1 MKLLILGN
9 HTCGNRGDSAILRG
23 LLDAINSL
31 NPHAEVDVMSR
42 YPVSSSWLL
51 NRPVMGDPLFLQMKQ
66 HNSAAG
72 VVGRVKKVL
81 RRRYQHQVLLSRVTD
96 TGKLRNIAIAQGF
109 TDFVRLLSGYDA
121 IIQVGGSFFVD
132 LYGVPQFEHALCT
145 FMAKKPLFMIG
156 HSVGPFQDEQFNQL
170 ANYVFGHCDALI
182 LRESVSLDLMKRSNI
197 TTAKVEHGVDTA
209 WLVDHHTE
217 EFTASYAVQHWL
229 DVAAQQKTVAI
240 TLRELAP
247 FDKRL
252 GTTQQ
257 AYEKAFAGVVNRI
270 LDEGYQVIALSTCTG
285 IDSYNKD
292 DRMVALNL
300 RQHISDPARYHVVM
314 DELNDLE
321 MGKILGA
328 CELTVGTRLHSAII
342 SMNFATPAIAI
353 NYEHKSAGIMQ
364 QLGLPEMAIDIRHL
378 LDGSLQAM
386 VADTLGQ
393 LPVLNARLSEAVS
406 RERQIGM
413 QMVQSV
419 LERSRG
425 GEMKVGFFLLKFPL
439 SSETFVLNQITAFID
454 MGFEVEIVALQKGD
468 TQNTHAAWTK
478 YNLAARTRWLQD
490 EPQGKVAKLRHRA
503 SQTLRG
509 IHRKNT
515 WQALNLKRYGAESRN
530 LILSAICGQV
540 ATPFRADVFIAH
552 FGPAGVTAAKLRE
565 LGVIRGKI
573 ATIFHGIDISSR
585 EVLNHYTPEYQ
596 QLFRRGDLMLP
607 ISDLWAGRLQ
617 KMGCPREK
625 IAVSRMGVDMTRF
638 SPRPVKAPA
647 TPLEIISVA
656 RLTEKKGLHVAIEAC
671 RQLKEQGVAF
681 RYRILG
687 IGPWERRLRTLIEQY
702 QLEDVVEM
710 PGFKPSHEVK
720 AMLDDADVFL
730 LPSVTG
736 ADGDMEG
743 IPVALMEAMAV
754 GIPVVSTLHSGIP
767 ELVEADKSGWLVPE
781 NDARALA
788 QRLAAFSQLDTDEL
802 APVIKRAREKV
813 EHDFNQQVIN
823 RELAS
828 LLQAL

>member
-1 MKLLILGN
+1 
-9 HTCGNRGDSAILRG
+9 
-23 LLDAINSL
+23 
-31 NPHAEVDVMSR
+31 
-42 YPVSSSWLL
+42 
-51 NRPVMGDPLFLQMKQ
+51 
-66 HNSAAG
+66 
-72 VVGRVKKVL
+72 
-81 RRRYQHQVLLSRVTD
+81 
-96 TGKLRNIAIAQGF
+96 
-109 TDFVRLLSGYDA
+109 
-121 IIQVGGSFFVD
+121 
-132 LYGVPQFEHALCT
+132 
-145 FMAKKPLFMIG
+145 
-156 HSVGPFQDEQFNQL
+156 
-170 ANYVFGHCDALI
+170 
-182 LRESVSLDLMKRSNI
+182 
-197 TTAKVEHGVDTA
+197 
-209 WLVDHHTE
+209 
-217 EFTASYAVQHWL
+217 
-229 DVAAQQKTVAI
+229 
-240 TLRELAP
+240 
-247 FDKRL
+247 
-252 GTTQQ
+252 
-257 AYEKAFAGVVNRI
+257 
-270 LDEGYQVIALSTCTG
+270 
-285 IDSYNKD
+285 
-292 DRMVALNL
+292 
-300 RQHISDPARYHVVM
+300 
-314 DELNDLE
+314 
-321 MGKILGA
+321 
-328 CELTVGTRLHSAII
+328 
-342 SMNFATPAIAI
+342 
-353 NYEHKSAGIMQ
+353 
-364 QLGLPEMAIDIRHL
+364 
-378 LDGSLQAM
+378 
-386 VADTLGQ
+386 
-393 LPVLNARLSEAVS
+393 
-406 RERQIGM
+406 
-413 QMVQSV
+413 
-419 LERSRG
+419 
-425 GEMKVGFFLLKFPL
+425 MKVGFFLLKFPL

-468 TQNTHAAWTK
+468 TENTHAAWTK

-490 EPQGKVAKLRHRA
+490 EPTGKVAKLRHRA

-540 ATPFRADVFIAH
+540 VRPLHADVFIAH

-720 AMLDDADVFL
+720 AILDDADVFL

-781 NDARALA
+781 NDSRALA

-802 APVIKRAREKV
+802 APVVKRAREKV

-823 RELAS
+823 RELVS

>member
-1 MKLLILGN
+1 
-9 HTCGNRGDSAILRG
+9 
-23 LLDAINSL
+23 
-31 NPHAEVDVMSR
+31 
-42 YPVSSSWLL
+42 
-51 NRPVMGDPLFLQMKQ
+51 
-66 HNSAAG
+66 
-72 VVGRVKKVL
+72 
-81 RRRYQHQVLLSRVTD
+81 
-96 TGKLRNIAIAQGF
+96 
-109 TDFVRLLSGYDA
+109 
-121 IIQVGGSFFVD
+121 
-132 LYGVPQFEHALCT
+132 
-145 FMAKKPLFMIG
+145 
-156 HSVGPFQDEQFNQL
+156 
-170 ANYVFGHCDALI
+170 
-182 LRESVSLDLMKRSNI
+182 
-197 TTAKVEHGVDTA
+197 
-209 WLVDHHTE
+209 
-217 EFTASYAVQHWL
+217 
-229 DVAAQQKTVAI
+229 
-240 TLRELAP
+240 
-247 FDKRL
+247 
-252 GTTQQ
+252 
-257 AYEKAFAGVVNRI
+257 
-270 LDEGYQVIALSTCTG
+270 
-285 IDSYNKD
+285 
-292 DRMVALNL
+292 
-300 RQHISDPARYHVVM
+300 
-314 DELNDLE
+314 
-321 MGKILGA
+321 
-328 CELTVGTRLHSAII
+328 
-342 SMNFATPAIAI
+342 
-353 NYEHKSAGIMQ
+353 
-364 QLGLPEMAIDIRHL
+364 
-378 LDGSLQAM
+378 
-386 VADTLGQ
+386 
-393 LPVLNARLSEAVS
+393 
-406 RERQIGM
+406 
-413 QMVQSV
+413 
-419 LERSRG
+419 
-425 GEMKVGFFLLKFPL
+425 MKVGFFLLKFPL

-540 ATPFRADVFIAH
+540 VTPLHADVFIAH

-585 EVLNHYTPEYQ
+585 DVLNHYTPEYQ

-638 SPRPVKAPA
+638 SPRPVKEPA

-802 APVIKRAREKV
+802 APVVKRAREKV

>member
-1 MKLLILGN
+1 
-9 HTCGNRGDSAILRG
+9 
-23 LLDAINSL
+23 
-31 NPHAEVDVMSR
+31 
-42 YPVSSSWLL
+42 
-51 NRPVMGDPLFLQMKQ
+51 
-66 HNSAAG
+66 
-72 VVGRVKKVL
+72 
-81 RRRYQHQVLLSRVTD
+81 
-96 TGKLRNIAIAQGF
+96 
-109 TDFVRLLSGYDA
+109 
-121 IIQVGGSFFVD
+121 
-132 LYGVPQFEHALCT
+132 
-145 FMAKKPLFMIG
+145 
-156 HSVGPFQDEQFNQL
+156 
-170 ANYVFGHCDALI
+170 
-182 LRESVSLDLMKRSNI
+182 
-197 TTAKVEHGVDTA
+197 
-209 WLVDHHTE
+209 
-217 EFTASYAVQHWL
+217 
-229 DVAAQQKTVAI
+229 
-240 TLRELAP
+240 
-247 FDKRL
+247 
-252 GTTQQ
+252 
-257 AYEKAFAGVVNRI
+257 
-270 LDEGYQVIALSTCTG
+270 
-285 IDSYNKD
+285 
-292 DRMVALNL
+292 
-300 RQHISDPARYHVVM
+300 
-314 DELNDLE
+314 
-321 MGKILGA
+321 
-328 CELTVGTRLHSAII
+328 
-342 SMNFATPAIAI
+342 
-353 NYEHKSAGIMQ
+353 
-364 QLGLPEMAIDIRHL
+364 
-378 LDGSLQAM
+378 
-386 VADTLGQ
+386 
-393 LPVLNARLSEAVS
+393 
-406 RERQIGM
+406 
-413 QMVQSV
+413 
-419 LERSRG
+419 
-425 GEMKVGFFLLKFPL
+425 MKVGFFLLKFPL

-468 TQNTHAAWTK
+468 TQNTHAAWAQ
-478 YNLAARTRWLQD
+478 YNLAAKTRWLQD

-530 LILSAICGQV
+530 LILSAICGKV

-565 LGVIRGKI
+565 LGVIHGKI

-702 QLEDVVEM
+702 QLEDMVEM

-788 QRLAAFSQLDTDEL
+788 QRLAAFSQLDADKL
-802 APVIKRAREKV
+802 APVVKRAREKV

>member
-1 MKLLILGN
+1 
-9 HTCGNRGDSAILRG
+9 
-23 LLDAINSL
+23 
-31 NPHAEVDVMSR
+31 
-42 YPVSSSWLL
+42 
-51 NRPVMGDPLFLQMKQ
+51 
-66 HNSAAG
+66 
-72 VVGRVKKVL
+72 
-81 RRRYQHQVLLSRVTD
+81 
-96 TGKLRNIAIAQGF
+96 
-109 TDFVRLLSGYDA
+109 
-121 IIQVGGSFFVD
+121 
-132 LYGVPQFEHALCT
+132 
-145 FMAKKPLFMIG
+145 
-156 HSVGPFQDEQFNQL
+156 
-170 ANYVFGHCDALI
+170 
-182 LRESVSLDLMKRSNI
+182 
-197 TTAKVEHGVDTA
+197 
-209 WLVDHHTE
+209 
-217 EFTASYAVQHWL
+217 
-229 DVAAQQKTVAI
+229 
-240 TLRELAP
+240 
-247 FDKRL
+247 
-252 GTTQQ
+252 
-257 AYEKAFAGVVNRI
+257 
-270 LDEGYQVIALSTCTG
+270 
-285 IDSYNKD
+285 
-292 DRMVALNL
+292 
-300 RQHISDPARYHVVM
+300 
-314 DELNDLE
+314 
-321 MGKILGA
+321 
-328 CELTVGTRLHSAII
+328 
-342 SMNFATPAIAI
+342 
-353 NYEHKSAGIMQ
+353 
-364 QLGLPEMAIDIRHL
+364 
-378 LDGSLQAM
+378 
-386 VADTLGQ
+386 
-393 LPVLNARLSEAVS
+393 
-406 RERQIGM
+406 
-413 QMVQSV
+413 
-419 LERSRG
+419 
-425 GEMKVGFFLLKFPL
+425 MKVGFFLLKFPL

-490 EPQGKVAKLRHRA
+490 EPTGKVAKLRHRA

-540 ATPFRADVFIAH
+540 VAPLHADVFIAH

-681 RYRILG
+681 HYRILG

-720 AMLDDADVFL
+720 EMLDDADVFL

-802 APVIKRAREKV
+802 APVVKRAREKV

>member
-1 MKLLILGN
+1 
-9 HTCGNRGDSAILRG
+9 
-23 LLDAINSL
+23 
-31 NPHAEVDVMSR
+31 
-42 YPVSSSWLL
+42 
-51 NRPVMGDPLFLQMKQ
+51 
-66 HNSAAG
+66 
-72 VVGRVKKVL
+72 
-81 RRRYQHQVLLSRVTD
+81 
-96 TGKLRNIAIAQGF
+96 
-109 TDFVRLLSGYDA
+109 
-121 IIQVGGSFFVD
+121 
-132 LYGVPQFEHALCT
+132 
-145 FMAKKPLFMIG
+145 
-156 HSVGPFQDEQFNQL
+156 
-170 ANYVFGHCDALI
+170 
-182 LRESVSLDLMKRSNI
+182 
-197 TTAKVEHGVDTA
+197 
-209 WLVDHHTE
+209 
-217 EFTASYAVQHWL
+217 
-229 DVAAQQKTVAI
+229 
-240 TLRELAP
+240 
-247 FDKRL
+247 
-252 GTTQQ
+252 
-257 AYEKAFAGVVNRI
+257 
-270 LDEGYQVIALSTCTG
+270 
-285 IDSYNKD
+285 
-292 DRMVALNL
+292 
-300 RQHISDPARYHVVM
+300 
-314 DELNDLE
+314 
-321 MGKILGA
+321 
-328 CELTVGTRLHSAII
+328 
-342 SMNFATPAIAI
+342 
-353 NYEHKSAGIMQ
+353 
-364 QLGLPEMAIDIRHL
+364 
-378 LDGSLQAM
+378 
-386 VADTLGQ
+386 
-393 LPVLNARLSEAVS
+393 
-406 RERQIGM
+406 
-413 QMVQSV
+413 
-419 LERSRG
+419 
-425 GEMKVGFFLLKFPL
+425 MKVGFFLLKFPL

-454 MGFEVEIVALQKGD
+454 MGFEVEILALQKGD
-468 TQNTHAAWTK
+468 TQNSHAAWTK

-490 EPQGKVAKLRHRA
+490 EPTGKVAKLRHRA

-540 ATPFRADVFIAH
+540 ATPCRADVFIAH

-607 ISDLWAGRLQ
+607 ISNLWAGRLQ

-802 APVIKRAREKV
+802 APVVKRAREKV

>member
-1 MKLLILGN
+1 
-9 HTCGNRGDSAILRG
+9 
-23 LLDAINSL
+23 
-31 NPHAEVDVMSR
+31 
-42 YPVSSSWLL
+42 
-51 NRPVMGDPLFLQMKQ
+51 
-66 HNSAAG
+66 
-72 VVGRVKKVL
+72 
-81 RRRYQHQVLLSRVTD
+81 
-96 TGKLRNIAIAQGF
+96 
-109 TDFVRLLSGYDA
+109 
-121 IIQVGGSFFVD
+121 
-132 LYGVPQFEHALCT
+132 
-145 FMAKKPLFMIG
+145 
-156 HSVGPFQDEQFNQL
+156 
-170 ANYVFGHCDALI
+170 
-182 LRESVSLDLMKRSNI
+182 
-197 TTAKVEHGVDTA
+197 
-209 WLVDHHTE
+209 
-217 EFTASYAVQHWL
+217 
-229 DVAAQQKTVAI
+229 
-240 TLRELAP
+240 
-247 FDKRL
+247 
-252 GTTQQ
+252 
-257 AYEKAFAGVVNRI
+257 
-270 LDEGYQVIALSTCTG
+270 
-285 IDSYNKD
+285 
-292 DRMVALNL
+292 
-300 RQHISDPARYHVVM
+300 
-314 DELNDLE
+314 
-321 MGKILGA
+321 
-328 CELTVGTRLHSAII
+328 
-342 SMNFATPAIAI
+342 
-353 NYEHKSAGIMQ
+353 
-364 QLGLPEMAIDIRHL
+364 
-378 LDGSLQAM
+378 
-386 VADTLGQ
+386 
-393 LPVLNARLSEAVS
+393 
-406 RERQIGM
+406 
-413 QMVQSV
+413 
-419 LERSRG
+419 
-425 GEMKVGFFLLKFPL
+425 MKVGFFLLKFPL

-490 EPQGKVAKLRHRA
+490 EPTGKVAKLRHRA

-540 ATPFRADVFIAH
+540 VTPLHADVFIAH

-585 EVLNHYTPEYQ
+585 DVLNHYTPEYQ

-720 AMLDDADVFL
+720 EMLDDADVFL

-788 QRLAAFSQLDTDEL
+788 QRLAAFSQLDSDEL
-802 APVIKRAREKV
+802 APVVKRAREKV

>member
-1 MKLLILGN
+1 
-9 HTCGNRGDSAILRG
+9 
-23 LLDAINSL
+23 
-31 NPHAEVDVMSR
+31 
-42 YPVSSSWLL
+42 
-51 NRPVMGDPLFLQMKQ
+51 
-66 HNSAAG
+66 
-72 VVGRVKKVL
+72 
-81 RRRYQHQVLLSRVTD
+81 
-96 TGKLRNIAIAQGF
+96 
-109 TDFVRLLSGYDA
+109 
-121 IIQVGGSFFVD
+121 
-132 LYGVPQFEHALCT
+132 
-145 FMAKKPLFMIG
+145 
-156 HSVGPFQDEQFNQL
+156 
-170 ANYVFGHCDALI
+170 
-182 LRESVSLDLMKRSNI
+182 
-197 TTAKVEHGVDTA
+197 
-209 WLVDHHTE
+209 
-217 EFTASYAVQHWL
+217 
-229 DVAAQQKTVAI
+229 
-240 TLRELAP
+240 
-247 FDKRL
+247 
-252 GTTQQ
+252 
-257 AYEKAFAGVVNRI
+257 
-270 LDEGYQVIALSTCTG
+270 
-285 IDSYNKD
+285 
-292 DRMVALNL
+292 
-300 RQHISDPARYHVVM
+300 
-314 DELNDLE
+314 
-321 MGKILGA
+321 
-328 CELTVGTRLHSAII
+328 
-342 SMNFATPAIAI
+342 
-353 NYEHKSAGIMQ
+353 
-364 QLGLPEMAIDIRHL
+364 
-378 LDGSLQAM
+378 
-386 VADTLGQ
+386 
-393 LPVLNARLSEAVS
+393 
-406 RERQIGM
+406 
-413 QMVQSV
+413 
-419 LERSRG
+419 
-425 GEMKVGFFLLKFPL
+425 MKVGFFLLKFPL

-490 EPQGKVAKLRHRA
+490 EPTGKVAKLRHRA

-530 LILSAICGQV
+530 LILSAICGLV
-540 ATPFRADVFIAH
+540 ATPFHADVFIAH

-607 ISDLWAGRLQ
+607 ISALWAGRLQ

-671 RQLKEQGVAF
+671 RQLKEQGMAF

-802 APVIKRAREKV
+802 APVVKRAREKV

>member
-1 MKLLILGN
+1 
-9 HTCGNRGDSAILRG
+9 
-23 LLDAINSL
+23 
-31 NPHAEVDVMSR
+31 
-42 YPVSSSWLL
+42 
-51 NRPVMGDPLFLQMKQ
+51 
-66 HNSAAG
+66 
-72 VVGRVKKVL
+72 
-81 RRRYQHQVLLSRVTD
+81 
-96 TGKLRNIAIAQGF
+96 
-109 TDFVRLLSGYDA
+109 
-121 IIQVGGSFFVD
+121 
-132 LYGVPQFEHALCT
+132 
-145 FMAKKPLFMIG
+145 
-156 HSVGPFQDEQFNQL
+156 
-170 ANYVFGHCDALI
+170 
-182 LRESVSLDLMKRSNI
+182 
-197 TTAKVEHGVDTA
+197 
-209 WLVDHHTE
+209 
-217 EFTASYAVQHWL
+217 
-229 DVAAQQKTVAI
+229 
-240 TLRELAP
+240 
-247 FDKRL
+247 
-252 GTTQQ
+252 
-257 AYEKAFAGVVNRI
+257 
-270 LDEGYQVIALSTCTG
+270 
-285 IDSYNKD
+285 
-292 DRMVALNL
+292 
-300 RQHISDPARYHVVM
+300 
-314 DELNDLE
+314 
-321 MGKILGA
+321 
-328 CELTVGTRLHSAII
+328 
-342 SMNFATPAIAI
+342 
-353 NYEHKSAGIMQ
+353 
-364 QLGLPEMAIDIRHL
+364 
-378 LDGSLQAM
+378 
-386 VADTLGQ
+386 
-393 LPVLNARLSEAVS
+393 
-406 RERQIGM
+406 
-413 QMVQSV
+413 
-419 LERSRG
+419 
-425 GEMKVGFFLLKFPL
+425 MKVGFFLLKFPL

-454 MGFEVEIVALQKGD
+454 MGFEVEILALQKGD

-490 EPQGKVAKLRHRA
+490 EPTGKVAKLRHRA

-540 ATPFRADVFIAH
+540 ATPFRADVFIDH

-607 ISDLWAGRLQ
+607 ISNLWAGRLQ

-702 QLEDVVEM
+702 QLEDVIEM

-781 NDARALA
+781 NDACALA

-802 APVIKRAREKV
+802 TTVVKRAREKV

>member
-1 MKLLILGN
+1 
-9 HTCGNRGDSAILRG
+9 
-23 LLDAINSL
+23 
-31 NPHAEVDVMSR
+31 
-42 YPVSSSWLL
+42 
-51 NRPVMGDPLFLQMKQ
+51 
-66 HNSAAG
+66 
-72 VVGRVKKVL
+72 
-81 RRRYQHQVLLSRVTD
+81 
-96 TGKLRNIAIAQGF
+96 
-109 TDFVRLLSGYDA
+109 
-121 IIQVGGSFFVD
+121 
-132 LYGVPQFEHALCT
+132 
-145 FMAKKPLFMIG
+145 
-156 HSVGPFQDEQFNQL
+156 
-170 ANYVFGHCDALI
+170 
-182 LRESVSLDLMKRSNI
+182 
-197 TTAKVEHGVDTA
+197 
-209 WLVDHHTE
+209 
-217 EFTASYAVQHWL
+217 
-229 DVAAQQKTVAI
+229 
-240 TLRELAP
+240 
-247 FDKRL
+247 
-252 GTTQQ
+252 
-257 AYEKAFAGVVNRI
+257 
-270 LDEGYQVIALSTCTG
+270 
-285 IDSYNKD
+285 
-292 DRMVALNL
+292 
-300 RQHISDPARYHVVM
+300 
-314 DELNDLE
+314 
-321 MGKILGA
+321 
-328 CELTVGTRLHSAII
+328 
-342 SMNFATPAIAI
+342 
-353 NYEHKSAGIMQ
+353 
-364 QLGLPEMAIDIRHL
+364 
-378 LDGSLQAM
+378 
-386 VADTLGQ
+386 
-393 LPVLNARLSEAVS
+393 
-406 RERQIGM
+406 
-413 QMVQSV
+413 
-419 LERSRG
+419 
-425 GEMKVGFFLLKFPL
+425 MKVGFFLLKFPL

-468 TQNTHAAWTK
+468 TQNTHAAWTQ
-478 YNLAARTRWLQD
+478 YNLAAKTRWLQD

-515 WQALNLKRYGAESRN
+515 WQALNIKRYGAESRN
-530 LILSAICGQV
+530 LILSAICGRV

-702 QLEDVVEM
+702 QLEDMVEM

-788 QRLAAFSQLDTDEL
+788 QRLAAFSQLDADKL
-802 APVIKRAREKV
+802 ALVIKRAREKV

>member
-1 MKLLILGN
+1 
-9 HTCGNRGDSAILRG
+9 
-23 LLDAINSL
+23 
-31 NPHAEVDVMSR
+31 
-42 YPVSSSWLL
+42 
-51 NRPVMGDPLFLQMKQ
+51 
-66 HNSAAG
+66 
-72 VVGRVKKVL
+72 
-81 RRRYQHQVLLSRVTD
+81 
-96 TGKLRNIAIAQGF
+96 
-109 TDFVRLLSGYDA
+109 
-121 IIQVGGSFFVD
+121 
-132 LYGVPQFEHALCT
+132 
-145 FMAKKPLFMIG
+145 
-156 HSVGPFQDEQFNQL
+156 
-170 ANYVFGHCDALI
+170 
-182 LRESVSLDLMKRSNI
+182 
-197 TTAKVEHGVDTA
+197 
-209 WLVDHHTE
+209 
-217 EFTASYAVQHWL
+217 
-229 DVAAQQKTVAI
+229 
-240 TLRELAP
+240 
-247 FDKRL
+247 
-252 GTTQQ
+252 
-257 AYEKAFAGVVNRI
+257 
-270 LDEGYQVIALSTCTG
+270 
-285 IDSYNKD
+285 
-292 DRMVALNL
+292 
-300 RQHISDPARYHVVM
+300 
-314 DELNDLE
+314 
-321 MGKILGA
+321 
-328 CELTVGTRLHSAII
+328 
-342 SMNFATPAIAI
+342 
-353 NYEHKSAGIMQ
+353 
-364 QLGLPEMAIDIRHL
+364 
-378 LDGSLQAM
+378 
-386 VADTLGQ
+386 
-393 LPVLNARLSEAVS
+393 
-406 RERQIGM
+406 
-413 QMVQSV
+413 
-419 LERSRG
+419 
-425 GEMKVGFFLLKFPL
+425 MKVGFFLLKFPL

-468 TQNTHAAWTK
+468 TQNTHAAWTQ
-478 YNLAARTRWLQD
+478 YNLAAKTRWLQD

-515 WQALNLKRYGAESRN
+515 WQALNIKRYGAESRN
-530 LILSAICGQV
+530 LILSAICGRV
-540 ATPFRADVFIAH
+540 ATPFHADVFIAH

-687 IGPWERRLRTLIEQY
+687 IGPWERRLRTLIEQH

-788 QRLAAFSQLDTDEL
+788 QRLAAFSQLDADKL
-802 APVIKRAREKV
+802 APVVKRAREKV

>member
-1 MKLLILGN
+1 
-9 HTCGNRGDSAILRG
+9 
-23 LLDAINSL
+23 
-31 NPHAEVDVMSR
+31 
-42 YPVSSSWLL
+42 
-51 NRPVMGDPLFLQMKQ
+51 
-66 HNSAAG
+66 
-72 VVGRVKKVL
+72 
-81 RRRYQHQVLLSRVTD
+81 
-96 TGKLRNIAIAQGF
+96 
-109 TDFVRLLSGYDA
+109 
-121 IIQVGGSFFVD
+121 
-132 LYGVPQFEHALCT
+132 
-145 FMAKKPLFMIG
+145 
-156 HSVGPFQDEQFNQL
+156 
-170 ANYVFGHCDALI
+170 
-182 LRESVSLDLMKRSNI
+182 
-197 TTAKVEHGVDTA
+197 
-209 WLVDHHTE
+209 
-217 EFTASYAVQHWL
+217 
-229 DVAAQQKTVAI
+229 
-240 TLRELAP
+240 
-247 FDKRL
+247 
-252 GTTQQ
+252 
-257 AYEKAFAGVVNRI
+257 
-270 LDEGYQVIALSTCTG
+270 
-285 IDSYNKD
+285 
-292 DRMVALNL
+292 
-300 RQHISDPARYHVVM
+300 
-314 DELNDLE
+314 
-321 MGKILGA
+321 
-328 CELTVGTRLHSAII
+328 
-342 SMNFATPAIAI
+342 
-353 NYEHKSAGIMQ
+353 
-364 QLGLPEMAIDIRHL
+364 
-378 LDGSLQAM
+378 
-386 VADTLGQ
+386 
-393 LPVLNARLSEAVS
+393 
-406 RERQIGM
+406 
-413 QMVQSV
+413 
-419 LERSRG
+419 
-425 GEMKVGFFLLKFPL
+425 MKVGFFLLKFPL

-468 TQNTHAAWTK
+468 TQNTHAAWTQ
-478 YNLAARTRWLQD
+478 YNLAAKTRWLQD

-515 WQALNLKRYGAESRN
+515 WQALNIKRYGAESRN
-530 LILSAICGQV
+530 LILSAICGRV
-540 ATPFRADVFIAH
+540 ATPFHADVFIAH

-565 LGVIRGKI
+565 LGVIHGKI

-702 QLEDVVEM
+702 QLEDMVEM

-788 QRLAAFSQLDTDEL
+788 QRLAAFSQLEADKL

>member
-1 MKLLILGN
+1 
-9 HTCGNRGDSAILRG
+9 
-23 LLDAINSL
+23 
-31 NPHAEVDVMSR
+31 
-42 YPVSSSWLL
+42 
-51 NRPVMGDPLFLQMKQ
+51 
-66 HNSAAG
+66 
-72 VVGRVKKVL
+72 
-81 RRRYQHQVLLSRVTD
+81 
-96 TGKLRNIAIAQGF
+96 
-109 TDFVRLLSGYDA
+109 
-121 IIQVGGSFFVD
+121 
-132 LYGVPQFEHALCT
+132 
-145 FMAKKPLFMIG
+145 
-156 HSVGPFQDEQFNQL
+156 
-170 ANYVFGHCDALI
+170 
-182 LRESVSLDLMKRSNI
+182 
-197 TTAKVEHGVDTA
+197 
-209 WLVDHHTE
+209 
-217 EFTASYAVQHWL
+217 
-229 DVAAQQKTVAI
+229 
-240 TLRELAP
+240 
-247 FDKRL
+247 
-252 GTTQQ
+252 
-257 AYEKAFAGVVNRI
+257 
-270 LDEGYQVIALSTCTG
+270 
-285 IDSYNKD
+285 
-292 DRMVALNL
+292 
-300 RQHISDPARYHVVM
+300 
-314 DELNDLE
+314 
-321 MGKILGA
+321 
-328 CELTVGTRLHSAII
+328 
-342 SMNFATPAIAI
+342 
-353 NYEHKSAGIMQ
+353 
-364 QLGLPEMAIDIRHL
+364 
-378 LDGSLQAM
+378 
-386 VADTLGQ
+386 
-393 LPVLNARLSEAVS
+393 
-406 RERQIGM
+406 
-413 QMVQSV
+413 
-419 LERSRG
+419 
-425 GEMKVGFFLLKFPL
+425 MKVGFFLLKFPL

-490 EPQGKVAKLRHRA
+490 EPTGKVAKMRHRA

-540 ATPFRADVFIAH
+540 ATPFHTDVFIAH

-607 ISDLWAGRLQ
+607 ISELWAGRLQ

-710 PGFKPSHEVK
+710 PGFNPSHEVK

-788 QRLAAFSQLDTDEL
+788 QRLAVFSQLDTDEL
-802 APVIKRAREKV
+802 APVVKRAREKV

>member
-1 MKLLILGN
+1 
-9 HTCGNRGDSAILRG
+9 
-23 LLDAINSL
+23 
-31 NPHAEVDVMSR
+31 
-42 YPVSSSWLL
+42 
-51 NRPVMGDPLFLQMKQ
+51 
-66 HNSAAG
+66 
-72 VVGRVKKVL
+72 
-81 RRRYQHQVLLSRVTD
+81 
-96 TGKLRNIAIAQGF
+96 
-109 TDFVRLLSGYDA
+109 
-121 IIQVGGSFFVD
+121 
-132 LYGVPQFEHALCT
+132 
-145 FMAKKPLFMIG
+145 
-156 HSVGPFQDEQFNQL
+156 
-170 ANYVFGHCDALI
+170 
-182 LRESVSLDLMKRSNI
+182 
-197 TTAKVEHGVDTA
+197 
-209 WLVDHHTE
+209 
-217 EFTASYAVQHWL
+217 
-229 DVAAQQKTVAI
+229 
-240 TLRELAP
+240 
-247 FDKRL
+247 
-252 GTTQQ
+252 
-257 AYEKAFAGVVNRI
+257 
-270 LDEGYQVIALSTCTG
+270 
-285 IDSYNKD
+285 
-292 DRMVALNL
+292 
-300 RQHISDPARYHVVM
+300 
-314 DELNDLE
+314 
-321 MGKILGA
+321 
-328 CELTVGTRLHSAII
+328 
-342 SMNFATPAIAI
+342 
-353 NYEHKSAGIMQ
+353 
-364 QLGLPEMAIDIRHL
+364 
-378 LDGSLQAM
+378 
-386 VADTLGQ
+386 
-393 LPVLNARLSEAVS
+393 
-406 RERQIGM
+406 
-413 QMVQSV
+413 
-419 LERSRG
+419 
-425 GEMKVGFFLLKFPL
+425 MKVGFFLLKFPL

-540 ATPFRADVFIAH
+540 VTPLHADVFIAH

-585 EVLNHYTPEYQ
+585 DVLNHYTPEYQ

-720 AMLDDADVFL
+720 AILDDADVFL

-781 NDARALA
+781 SDARALA

>member
-1 MKLLILGN
+1 
-9 HTCGNRGDSAILRG
+9 
-23 LLDAINSL
+23 
-31 NPHAEVDVMSR
+31 
-42 YPVSSSWLL
+42 
-51 NRPVMGDPLFLQMKQ
+51 
-66 HNSAAG
+66 
-72 VVGRVKKVL
+72 
-81 RRRYQHQVLLSRVTD
+81 
-96 TGKLRNIAIAQGF
+96 
-109 TDFVRLLSGYDA
+109 
-121 IIQVGGSFFVD
+121 
-132 LYGVPQFEHALCT
+132 
-145 FMAKKPLFMIG
+145 
-156 HSVGPFQDEQFNQL
+156 
-170 ANYVFGHCDALI
+170 
-182 LRESVSLDLMKRSNI
+182 
-197 TTAKVEHGVDTA
+197 
-209 WLVDHHTE
+209 
-217 EFTASYAVQHWL
+217 
-229 DVAAQQKTVAI
+229 
-240 TLRELAP
+240 
-247 FDKRL
+247 
-252 GTTQQ
+252 
-257 AYEKAFAGVVNRI
+257 
-270 LDEGYQVIALSTCTG
+270 
-285 IDSYNKD
+285 
-292 DRMVALNL
+292 
-300 RQHISDPARYHVVM
+300 
-314 DELNDLE
+314 
-321 MGKILGA
+321 
-328 CELTVGTRLHSAII
+328 
-342 SMNFATPAIAI
+342 
-353 NYEHKSAGIMQ
+353 
-364 QLGLPEMAIDIRHL
+364 
-378 LDGSLQAM
+378 
-386 VADTLGQ
+386 
-393 LPVLNARLSEAVS
+393 
-406 RERQIGM
+406 
-413 QMVQSV
+413 
-419 LERSRG
+419 
-425 GEMKVGFFLLKFPL
+425 MKVGFFLLKFPL

-490 EPQGKVAKLRHRA
+490 EPTGKVAKLRHRA

-540 ATPFRADVFIAH
+540 AKPLHADVFIAH

-671 RQLKEQGVAF
+671 RQLKELGVAF

-702 QLEDVVEM
+702 QLEDVIEM

-743 IPVALMEAMAV
+743 IPGALMEAMAV

-802 APVIKRAREKV
+802 APVVKRAREKV

>member
-1 MKLLILGN
+1 
-9 HTCGNRGDSAILRG
+9 
-23 LLDAINSL
+23 
-31 NPHAEVDVMSR
+31 
-42 YPVSSSWLL
+42 
-51 NRPVMGDPLFLQMKQ
+51 
-66 HNSAAG
+66 
-72 VVGRVKKVL
+72 
-81 RRRYQHQVLLSRVTD
+81 
-96 TGKLRNIAIAQGF
+96 
-109 TDFVRLLSGYDA
+109 
-121 IIQVGGSFFVD
+121 
-132 LYGVPQFEHALCT
+132 
-145 FMAKKPLFMIG
+145 
-156 HSVGPFQDEQFNQL
+156 
-170 ANYVFGHCDALI
+170 
-182 LRESVSLDLMKRSNI
+182 
-197 TTAKVEHGVDTA
+197 
-209 WLVDHHTE
+209 
-217 EFTASYAVQHWL
+217 
-229 DVAAQQKTVAI
+229 
-240 TLRELAP
+240 
-247 FDKRL
+247 
-252 GTTQQ
+252 
-257 AYEKAFAGVVNRI
+257 
-270 LDEGYQVIALSTCTG
+270 
-285 IDSYNKD
+285 
-292 DRMVALNL
+292 
-300 RQHISDPARYHVVM
+300 
-314 DELNDLE
+314 
-321 MGKILGA
+321 
-328 CELTVGTRLHSAII
+328 
-342 SMNFATPAIAI
+342 
-353 NYEHKSAGIMQ
+353 
-364 QLGLPEMAIDIRHL
+364 
-378 LDGSLQAM
+378 
-386 VADTLGQ
+386 
-393 LPVLNARLSEAVS
+393 
-406 RERQIGM
+406 
-413 QMVQSV
+413 
-419 LERSRG
+419 
-425 GEMKVGFFLLKFPL
+425 MKVGFFLLKFPL

-468 TQNTHAAWTK
+468 TENTHAAWTK

-490 EPQGKVAKLRHRA
+490 EPTGKVAKLRHRA

-530 LILSAICGQV
+530 LILSAICGLV
-540 ATPFRADVFIAH
+540 ATPFHADVFIAH

-585 EVLNHYTPEYQ
+585 DVLNHYTPEYQ

-788 QRLAAFSQLDTDEL
+788 QRLAAFSQLDSDEL
-802 APVIKRAREKV
+802 APVVKRAREKV

>member
-1 MKLLILGN
+1 
-9 HTCGNRGDSAILRG
+9 
-23 LLDAINSL
+23 
-31 NPHAEVDVMSR
+31 
-42 YPVSSSWLL
+42 
-51 NRPVMGDPLFLQMKQ
+51 
-66 HNSAAG
+66 
-72 VVGRVKKVL
+72 
-81 RRRYQHQVLLSRVTD
+81 
-96 TGKLRNIAIAQGF
+96 
-109 TDFVRLLSGYDA
+109 
-121 IIQVGGSFFVD
+121 
-132 LYGVPQFEHALCT
+132 
-145 FMAKKPLFMIG
+145 
-156 HSVGPFQDEQFNQL
+156 
-170 ANYVFGHCDALI
+170 
-182 LRESVSLDLMKRSNI
+182 
-197 TTAKVEHGVDTA
+197 
-209 WLVDHHTE
+209 
-217 EFTASYAVQHWL
+217 
-229 DVAAQQKTVAI
+229 
-240 TLRELAP
+240 
-247 FDKRL
+247 
-252 GTTQQ
+252 
-257 AYEKAFAGVVNRI
+257 
-270 LDEGYQVIALSTCTG
+270 
-285 IDSYNKD
+285 
-292 DRMVALNL
+292 
-300 RQHISDPARYHVVM
+300 
-314 DELNDLE
+314 
-321 MGKILGA
+321 
-328 CELTVGTRLHSAII
+328 
-342 SMNFATPAIAI
+342 
-353 NYEHKSAGIMQ
+353 
-364 QLGLPEMAIDIRHL
+364 
-378 LDGSLQAM
+378 
-386 VADTLGQ
+386 
-393 LPVLNARLSEAVS
+393 
-406 RERQIGM
+406 
-413 QMVQSV
+413 
-419 LERSRG
+419 
-425 GEMKVGFFLLKFPL
+425 MKVGFFLLKFPL

-454 MGFEVEIVALQKGD
+454 MGFEVEMVALQKGD

-540 ATPFRADVFIAH
+540 VTPLHADVFIAH

-585 EVLNHYTPEYQ
+585 DVLNHYTPEYQ

-720 AMLDDADVFL
+720 AILDDADVFL

>member
-1 MKLLILGN
+1 
-9 HTCGNRGDSAILRG
+9 
-23 LLDAINSL
+23 
-31 NPHAEVDVMSR
+31 
-42 YPVSSSWLL
+42 
-51 NRPVMGDPLFLQMKQ
+51 
-66 HNSAAG
+66 
-72 VVGRVKKVL
+72 
-81 RRRYQHQVLLSRVTD
+81 
-96 TGKLRNIAIAQGF
+96 
-109 TDFVRLLSGYDA
+109 
-121 IIQVGGSFFVD
+121 
-132 LYGVPQFEHALCT
+132 
-145 FMAKKPLFMIG
+145 
-156 HSVGPFQDEQFNQL
+156 
-170 ANYVFGHCDALI
+170 
-182 LRESVSLDLMKRSNI
+182 
-197 TTAKVEHGVDTA
+197 
-209 WLVDHHTE
+209 
-217 EFTASYAVQHWL
+217 
-229 DVAAQQKTVAI
+229 
-240 TLRELAP
+240 
-247 FDKRL
+247 
-252 GTTQQ
+252 
-257 AYEKAFAGVVNRI
+257 
-270 LDEGYQVIALSTCTG
+270 
-285 IDSYNKD
+285 
-292 DRMVALNL
+292 
-300 RQHISDPARYHVVM
+300 
-314 DELNDLE
+314 
-321 MGKILGA
+321 
-328 CELTVGTRLHSAII
+328 
-342 SMNFATPAIAI
+342 
-353 NYEHKSAGIMQ
+353 
-364 QLGLPEMAIDIRHL
+364 
-378 LDGSLQAM
+378 
-386 VADTLGQ
+386 
-393 LPVLNARLSEAVS
+393 
-406 RERQIGM
+406 
-413 QMVQSV
+413 
-419 LERSRG
+419 
-425 GEMKVGFFLLKFPL
+425 MKVGFFLLKFPL

-490 EPQGKVAKLRHRA
+490 EPTGKVAKLRHRA

-530 LILSAICGQV
+530 LILSAICGQG

-671 RQLKEQGVAF
+671 RQLKEQGMAF

-788 QRLAAFSQLDTDEL
+788 QRLAAFSQLDTNEL

>member
-1 MKLLILGN
+1 
-9 HTCGNRGDSAILRG
+9 
-23 LLDAINSL
+23 
-31 NPHAEVDVMSR
+31 
-42 YPVSSSWLL
+42 
-51 NRPVMGDPLFLQMKQ
+51 
-66 HNSAAG
+66 
-72 VVGRVKKVL
+72 
-81 RRRYQHQVLLSRVTD
+81 
-96 TGKLRNIAIAQGF
+96 
-109 TDFVRLLSGYDA
+109 
-121 IIQVGGSFFVD
+121 
-132 LYGVPQFEHALCT
+132 
-145 FMAKKPLFMIG
+145 
-156 HSVGPFQDEQFNQL
+156 
-170 ANYVFGHCDALI
+170 
-182 LRESVSLDLMKRSNI
+182 
-197 TTAKVEHGVDTA
+197 
-209 WLVDHHTE
+209 
-217 EFTASYAVQHWL
+217 
-229 DVAAQQKTVAI
+229 
-240 TLRELAP
+240 
-247 FDKRL
+247 
-252 GTTQQ
+252 
-257 AYEKAFAGVVNRI
+257 
-270 LDEGYQVIALSTCTG
+270 
-285 IDSYNKD
+285 
-292 DRMVALNL
+292 
-300 RQHISDPARYHVVM
+300 
-314 DELNDLE
+314 
-321 MGKILGA
+321 
-328 CELTVGTRLHSAII
+328 
-342 SMNFATPAIAI
+342 
-353 NYEHKSAGIMQ
+353 
-364 QLGLPEMAIDIRHL
+364 
-378 LDGSLQAM
+378 
-386 VADTLGQ
+386 
-393 LPVLNARLSEAVS
+393 
-406 RERQIGM
+406 
-413 QMVQSV
+413 
-419 LERSRG
+419 
-425 GEMKVGFFLLKFPL
+425 MKVGFFLLKFPL

-468 TQNTHAAWTK
+468 TENTHAAWTK

-490 EPQGKVAKLRHRA
+490 EPTGKVAKLRHRA

-540 ATPFRADVFIAH
+540 ATPFYADGFIAH

-720 AMLDDADVFL
+720 EMLDDADVFL

-802 APVIKRAREKV
+802 APVVKRAREKV

>member
-1 MKLLILGN
+1 
-9 HTCGNRGDSAILRG
+9 
-23 LLDAINSL
+23 
-31 NPHAEVDVMSR
+31 
-42 YPVSSSWLL
+42 
-51 NRPVMGDPLFLQMKQ
+51 
-66 HNSAAG
+66 
-72 VVGRVKKVL
+72 
-81 RRRYQHQVLLSRVTD
+81 
-96 TGKLRNIAIAQGF
+96 
-109 TDFVRLLSGYDA
+109 
-121 IIQVGGSFFVD
+121 
-132 LYGVPQFEHALCT
+132 
-145 FMAKKPLFMIG
+145 
-156 HSVGPFQDEQFNQL
+156 
-170 ANYVFGHCDALI
+170 
-182 LRESVSLDLMKRSNI
+182 
-197 TTAKVEHGVDTA
+197 
-209 WLVDHHTE
+209 
-217 EFTASYAVQHWL
+217 
-229 DVAAQQKTVAI
+229 
-240 TLRELAP
+240 
-247 FDKRL
+247 
-252 GTTQQ
+252 
-257 AYEKAFAGVVNRI
+257 
-270 LDEGYQVIALSTCTG
+270 
-285 IDSYNKD
+285 
-292 DRMVALNL
+292 
-300 RQHISDPARYHVVM
+300 
-314 DELNDLE
+314 
-321 MGKILGA
+321 
-328 CELTVGTRLHSAII
+328 
-342 SMNFATPAIAI
+342 
-353 NYEHKSAGIMQ
+353 
-364 QLGLPEMAIDIRHL
+364 
-378 LDGSLQAM
+378 
-386 VADTLGQ
+386 
-393 LPVLNARLSEAVS
+393 
-406 RERQIGM
+406 
-413 QMVQSV
+413 
-419 LERSRG
+419 
-425 GEMKVGFFLLKFPL
+425 MKVGFFLLKFLL

-490 EPQGKVAKLRHRA
+490 EPTGKVAKLRHRA

-540 ATPFRADVFIAH
+540 AKPLHADVFIAH

-702 QLEDVVEM
+702 QLEDVIEM

>member
-1 MKLLILGN
+1 
-9 HTCGNRGDSAILRG
+9 
-23 LLDAINSL
+23 
-31 NPHAEVDVMSR
+31 
-42 YPVSSSWLL
+42 
-51 NRPVMGDPLFLQMKQ
+51 
-66 HNSAAG
+66 
-72 VVGRVKKVL
+72 
-81 RRRYQHQVLLSRVTD
+81 
-96 TGKLRNIAIAQGF
+96 
-109 TDFVRLLSGYDA
+109 
-121 IIQVGGSFFVD
+121 
-132 LYGVPQFEHALCT
+132 
-145 FMAKKPLFMIG
+145 
-156 HSVGPFQDEQFNQL
+156 
-170 ANYVFGHCDALI
+170 
-182 LRESVSLDLMKRSNI
+182 
-197 TTAKVEHGVDTA
+197 
-209 WLVDHHTE
+209 
-217 EFTASYAVQHWL
+217 
-229 DVAAQQKTVAI
+229 
-240 TLRELAP
+240 
-247 FDKRL
+247 
-252 GTTQQ
+252 
-257 AYEKAFAGVVNRI
+257 
-270 LDEGYQVIALSTCTG
+270 
-285 IDSYNKD
+285 
-292 DRMVALNL
+292 
-300 RQHISDPARYHVVM
+300 
-314 DELNDLE
+314 
-321 MGKILGA
+321 
-328 CELTVGTRLHSAII
+328 
-342 SMNFATPAIAI
+342 
-353 NYEHKSAGIMQ
+353 
-364 QLGLPEMAIDIRHL
+364 
-378 LDGSLQAM
+378 
-386 VADTLGQ
+386 
-393 LPVLNARLSEAVS
+393 
-406 RERQIGM
+406 
-413 QMVQSV
+413 
-419 LERSRG
+419 
-425 GEMKVGFFLLKFPL
+425 MKVGFFLLKFPL

-490 EPQGKVAKLRHRA
+490 EPTGKVAKLRHRA

-530 LILSAICGQV
+530 LILSAICGLV
-540 ATPFRADVFIAH
+540 ATPFHADVFIAH

-671 RQLKEQGVAF
+671 RQLKEQGMAF

-802 APVIKRAREKV
+802 APVVKCAREKV